1 MSNTQFLII
10 RSLLPR
16 LDLEDLEELRVAV
29 EAMIGQWQ
37 RAAGIAGDS
46 DSGRRRSSDQ
56 AMPPAVEHSDILKAA
71 GCTPEEGKA
80 FKVFRGGR

>member
-1 MSNTQFLII
+1 MSKTQYLII

-16 LDLEDLEELRVAV
+16 LDLEDLEELRAAV

-37 RAAGIAGDS
+37 RAAGITGDS
-46 DSGRRRSSDQ
+46 ESGRRRSSDQ
-56 AMPPAVEHSDILKAA
+56 TMPLAVEQSDVLKAA